1 MKILTAEKWINEL
14 NTTYCY
20 ELTWSYTV
28 EEDIGVVVHYGI
40 SIYDTTSQLKRG
52 KHISDI
58 TTDFSFAKS
67 LFKTIAEN
75 SVLPEHRV
83 RHRRCKNRIK
93 ITLSKLLRH
102 APKMYSLQLDLII
115 ERKNTK

>member
-75 SVLPEHRV
+75 SVLPEHLECV
-83 RHRRCKNRIK
+83 IEDAK
-93 ITLSKLLRH
+93 TELKLH
-102 APKMYSLQLDLII
+102 
-115 ERKNTK
+115 